1 LSYFFLKSIAKGKTV
16 FVILFLKSIAKGKT
30 VFAILFSKKYII
42 MKTYHKFF
50 VFLKFLIVLIFILS
64 KFHVS
69 NFSHKLEKLVEN
81 IFAIYVG
88 VVVIFVFWPWTE
100 RNIDI
105 HDKMLVL
112 SAGTLLLLTKNYYKL
127 YNEFITILKNL
138 FMSIEIPQYS
148 YLN

>member
-69 NFSHKLEKLVEN
+69 NFNHKLEKLVEN

-100 RNIDI
+100 RNIDK

-127 YNEFITILKNL
+127 YDEFITILKNL